1 MNLFPKIPK
10 LFGLI
15 TLCMFIFSSFTLNA
29 QSDDRYYYDNV
40 IMVKFEE
47 TAVNN
52 VSLSTKDNVALSGIV
67 TVDLLNTQ
75 YNAVSME
82 RVFRDGGKFK
92 ERREAFGLH
101 RWYQIR
107 FQGDTDVPVII
118 AAYQNDQNIEI
129 AEAILKKTFG
139 AEQNQPGIQWTPNDP
154 LYPDQYNWN
163 NTGQTGGTP
172 GADVSAPQA
181 WNIQTGDPG
190 VIISVHD
197 TGIDINHPELNP
209 ILWVNPN
216 PDPSLNDLHGWNFAN
231 GNNNIQDA
239 NGHGSHVSGTIAAVN
254 NNGVGVSGLAGGNGT
269 GNGVRIMTCRVFGD
283 GVTGGFAES
292 YAYAA
297 DNGAVISQNSWGYT
311 VAGNFEQAVL
321 DGIDYFIANAGYDEF
336 GNPVGPIEG
345 GLVIFA
351 AGNSGTDDQWYPAYY
366 EPVYAVAGTNHFDR
380 VIRNGVDGSWFG
392 SNFGTW
398 VDISAPGMFIISTV
412 VSGYDTYSGTSMAC
426 PHVSAA
432 AGLVASEYPGLTND
446 EVMLRILGT
455 TDPIDHLNPGFEGK
469 LGTGRLNA
477 YAALIENDGE
487 PPQAITDLAIVATGQ
502 TSFDM
507 VWTVPDVVP
516 GGASPMAP
524 PALYDIRYSTTPIND
539 DADFNNANQVAN
551 PPIPLAPGETQEYT
565 LTGLVPLTT
574 YYVAIK
580 SQDLFAN
587 KSDMSN
593 VVSETTDA
601 APVLGTDP
609 EELYAEVAVDN
620 QEVQTLTLENI
631 GEGDLLWS
639 IPGYEAL
646 AILNNPS
653 IQKNTATR
661 LASIELPKEE
671 VDTRVGDPVV
681 LGAGGPDDFGYTWID
696 SNEPGGPIFNWY
708 EISAIG
714 TELGALSGTW
724 DGNTQINLPFDFKF
738 YDQEYN
744 SAYVSVNGWI
754 YFGTA
759 PSGWWTNNTIPN
771 TAEPNNF
778 LAVFWDDLDMR
789 TNGAVYTYHDVD
801 NNLFIVQWDAV
812 PKSFDTGSSLTFQAI
827 LTPWGGVTYQYLT
840 MTGTLNSAT
849 VGIENSD
856 GTDGLQVVFNAAYI
870 ENNLAVKI
878 NTPKIEWLD
887 VTPTAGTLG
896 TGETVDLS
904 VTYDATGLLAGI
916 QYTGDLSIVSNDPS
930 KPTHP
935 VPVAMLVTGGNPLIA
950 VSDDDVDFGTIIQ
963 GTSTSLPF
971 TISNVGAGSALQVTD
986 ITIDNPAFSVSQTE
1000 FTILPGNDA
1009 DLTIFFDA
1017 ADVGVYTGTMT
1028 IYSNSTVNPEY
1039 DVNLTGEGGE
1049 APIVSTDPTEFDKVM
1064 PAGTTDTEMLTI
1076 SNYGGSDMNFE
1087 LNIVSTGSSLNIA
1100 IEPSAGDFPLG
1111 KYEPSTGLPPAN
1123 GEPTVTSENSGTPM
1137 PLYEDVIFYG
1147 VNAVN
1152 DSFVWFQGNQP
1163 QVLNTFGAYP
1173 GAGFSN
1179 AGDFPLND
1187 DSFVYEIDNLGVL
1200 RSVDIATGT
1209 VTQLGIVGTG
1219 WTAMT
1224 TDPTDGTFY
1233 LSTGTGLYTLDV
1245 DGLSTTF
1252 IGSYGIDFM
1261 IGLAADGDGNLWGY
1275 SLATDMLY
1283 QINKATG
1290 AITQIGSIGF
1300 DANYGQGMTW
1310 DSNTDQLLMAA
1321 FNNATFQA
1329 EFRLVDRN
1337 TGNTQ
1342 LIGVLGETTPG
1353 GLNQLGWVATPIGA
1367 MPTWLTADIMDGT
1380 IPPGGSVEI
1389 ELTFD
1394 ATELIGNVA
1403 YYADINVESNDPIT
1417 PTHTVPVTL
1426 TTSGTPQI
1434 VVDPTTLDYGN
1445 VFVGTNKTLSV
1456 LVSNEGNAILNV
1468 TGVNVDNS
1476 AYTPDPN
1483 AFVLL
1488 PGEDKLINI
1497 LFAPDAVDNFDAS
1510 LTIINDDANVV
1521 VDLLGNG
1528 APFLTVNPDGFDET
1542 LESGQM
1548 VNRTLTI
1555 TNEFDDNLPF
1565 AVYIQGV
1572 DASIEP
1578 TFYPSNLS
1586 NKELLKW
1593 FDMHDPS
1600 RINQTQKNPSE
1611 LSIYRDP
1618 EGQGNNGPRVST
1630 SFPYQNLL
1638 GEMNV
1643 DGYSMD
1649 LWYDELVK
1657 FDIGTPGTVSL
1668 EAQGFTS
1675 YAGNFAHG
1683 NTNSIFMINDD
1694 NNMLVRYNIET
1705 ETFSNVAVVEPDDAA
1720 EGWTDLETDYTTG
1733 ELYGSTAAF
1742 GADWVSKLYT
1752 VNRFTGETEF
1762 LAEFDG
1768 YLFIAI
1774 AIDDLGRIYAHDILG
1789 DQIVKIDK
1797 ATWQLTV
1804 VGPTGIDA
1812 NYAQSMTFDHTT
1824 RQLLMAAY
1832 NILEP
1837 FGARN
1842 ELRFV
1847 NRTTGMT
1854 SLIGKFYG
1862 DGDGEMGF
1870 LATRGEGFLS
1880 VNLLSGT
1887 LPPGVNLDLTVK
1899 FDATNLYAGE
1909 YGASIVLV
1917 GEQLEGEPSVSV
1929 PAHLTVTGAPELWVS
1944 DAQIDFEEVF
1954 VNGTSA
1960 PQYLTIRNDGT
1971 DMLNVLGVALDND
1984 DYSFVDYSLADDV
1997 VYTLEPG
2004 EPKVFEFIFTPTSEG
2019 TIEANF
2025 TITTD
2030 GGNANVTIVGEGIPA
2045 PILYYDVEEFVH
2057 QAYPGQQQ
2065 EHILTMGNIGGNP
2078 LEYEV
2083 AVGIYAVQDADVIVA
2098 VEESFESATFPPE
2111 GWTRYMQGGQG
2122 TQWVRSTAR
2131 AVTGVASAFH
2141 NYNWSQYVDGWLVT
2155 PQISLGSNGILEFY
2169 DYTSFVSWY
2178 EYSGVW
2184 ISTGSPNPA
2193 DGDYIELMEFDNAF
2207 SAWTQRIVDLS
2218 AYAGSDVYLAFV
2230 YQGLDAHGW
2239 YIDDV
2244 LVYYESAPWLTISS
2258 EGGTLEPGAGDEM
2271 SLFVDAT
2278 GLTAGTYQSGVIITS
2293 NDPVTPVAFIPFTLN
2308 VVESLVFTAF
2318 PEEGDEVVHPNEVFT
2333 MPIGISSMDDLEVMS
2348 FQFTLD
2354 FDDDLLQPIEI
2365 ITEGTLS
2372 EGTLLQFNLNEPGHV
2387 SVAATEIQ
2395 EDVESGGTPG
2405 LFAIE
2410 GEGVLLYVKFKAKE
2424 ALGESMFTFSETL
2437 INEGIPAATG
2447 NGGEFEVAILYG
2459 DANLDVNVTAFDA
2472 TIVLQ
2477 DVVGLIELNDVAVI
2491 AADVSGDGN
2500 VTSFDASLILSYVVG
2515 LIDHFPVEEMLA
2527 ISTENIAKA
2536 ASVNEDGEPAKSVK
2550 KGKDKSKSTIS
2561 SVSSASL
2568 SLQKTER
2575 GDKEN
2580 LMKIPV
2586 LLQEADNVYS
2596 IQMKIN
2602 YDDQLINIDRVD
2614 FELPEGW
2621 LKMYNV
2627 VDSYLNIAMAG
2638 TTPLPSSQVAT
2649 IILEMLDP
2657 VEEGSISGE
2666 AIINEST
2673 PQSLEIDVKAI
2684 PYSYELSQNY
2694 PNPFNPV
2701 TTIRYQ
2707 LPEPGVVSLIVYNQ
2721 LGQVVKTLVN
2731 EEKDAGYHR
2740 AFWSGTNDFGHQ
2752 VASGVYL
2759 FRIQAGSFVDVKKM
2773 ILLK

>member
-52 VSLSTKDNVALSGIV
+52 VLLSTKDNVALSGIG

-75 YNAVSME
+75 FNAVSME

-92 ERREAFGLH
+92 ARREAFGLH

-107 FQGDTDVPVII
+107 FQGDTDVPVLI
-118 AAYQNDQNIEI
+118 AAYQSNENIEI
-129 AEAILKKTFG
+129 AEAILMKTFG

-154 LYPDQYNWN
+154 QFPNQYNWN

-216 PDPSLNDLHGWNFAN
+216 PDPVMNDLHGWNFAN

-239 NGHGSHVSGTIAAVN
+239 EGHGSHVSGTIAAVN
-254 NNGVGVSGLAGGNGT
+254 NNGIGVSGLAGGDGT

-283 GVTGGFAES
+283 GVTDGFAES
-292 YAYAA
+292 YPYAA

-311 VAGNFEQAVL
+311 SPGVYEQAVL
-321 DGIDYFIANAGYDEF
+321 DGIDYFIANAGFDEL
-336 GNPVGPIEG
+336 GNPVGPIHG
-345 GLVIFA
+345 GVVVFA
-351 AGNSGTDDQWYPAYY
+351 AGNSGTDNQWYPAYY

-380 VIRNGVDGSWFG
+380 LIRNGIDGSWFG
-392 SNFGTW
+392 SNYGTW
-398 VDISAPGMFIISTV
+398 VDISAPGFMIISTV
-412 VSGYDTYSGTSMAC
+412 NSNGYDTYSGTSMAC

-432 AGLVASEYPGLTND
+432 AGLVASQYPGMTNN
-446 EVMLRILGT
+446 EVMLRVVGT
-455 TDPIDHLNPGFEGK
+455 TDDIDPLNPGFEGK
-469 LGTGRLNA
+469 LGSGRLNA
-477 YAALIENDGE
+477 YAALVEDDGQ
-487 PPQAITDLAIVATGQ
+487 PPLPITDLAVTGTGT
-502 TSFDM
+502 TSIDM
-507 VWTVPDVVP
+507 EWTVPDVAVP
-516 GGASPMAP
+516 AASVMAP
-524 PALYDIRYSTTPIND
+524 PALYDIRYSTNPIVD
-539 DADFNNANQVAN
+539 DTDFNDATQVAN
-551 PPIPLAPGETQEYT
+551 PPVPLAPGETQTYT

-580 SQDLFAN
+580 SQDIFAN
-587 KSDMSN
+587 KSEMSN
-593 VVSETTDA
+593 VVSATTES
-601 APVLGTDP
+601 APILGTDP
-609 EELYAEVAVDN
+609 EELYAEVEVDT
-620 QEVQTLTLENI
+620 QEIQTLTIENI
-631 GEGDLLWS
+631 GEGTLDWS

-653 IQKNTATR
+653 IQKNTVTR

-671 VDTRVGDPVV
+671 VDTRVGDPVI

-714 TELGALSGTW
+714 TELDALSGEW
-724 DGNTQINLPFDFKF
+724 DANTQINLPFDFKF

-744 SAYVSVNGWI
+744 TAHVSVNGWI

-759 PSGWWTNNTIPN
+759 PAGWWTNNTIPN
-771 TAEPNNF
+771 TAAPNNF

-789 TNGAVYTYHDVD
+789 TNGAVYTYHDEV
-801 NNLFIVQWDAV
+801 NNLFIVQWTNNQQSA
-812 PKSFDTGSSLTFQAI
+812 SGSLTFQAI

-870 ENNLAVKI
+870 EDGLAVKI
-878 NTPKIEWLD
+878 NTPRIEWLD
-887 VTPTAGTLG
+887 VTPTSGSLAAGESEPVT
-896 TGETVDLS
+896 

-916 QYTGDLSIVSNDPS
+916 QYTGDLSIASNDPS

-950 VSDDDVDFGTIIQ
+950 VSADDVDFGTIIQ

-971 TISNVGAGSALQVTD
+971 TISNVGSGSALQVTN
-986 ITIDNPAFSVSQTE
+986 ITVDDPAFSVSQTE

-1009 DLTIFFDA
+1009 EMTIYFEA
-1017 ADVGVYTGTMT
+1017 LGVGTYTGTMT
-1028 IYSNSTVNPEY
+1028 IFSNDAGNPQYE
-1039 DVNLTGEGGE
+1039 VSLVGEGGA
-1049 APIVSTDPTEFDKVM
+1049 APIVSTDPEEILKTQE
-1064 PAGTTDTEMLTI
+1064 AGTVSTEILTI
-1076 SNYGGSDMNFE
+1076 YNNGGSDLNFT
-1087 LNIVSTGSSLNIA
+1087 LDIVRTGSSLNFSL
-1100 IEPSAGDFPLG
+1100 EPSSGDYPMGNYELSVG
-1111 KYEPSTGLPPAN
+1111 KAPAN
-1123 GEPTVTSENSGTPM
+1123 GQPTVPSSDNGTPI
-1137 PLYEDVIFYG
+1137 PLFEETIFYG
-1147 VNAVN
+1147 VNYGPTT
-1152 DSFVWFQGNQP
+1152 DFVWFQGDQP
-1163 QVLNTFGAYP
+1163 EVLNVVGPYP

-1187 DSFVYEIDNLGVL
+1187 DSFVYELDNNGVL
-1200 RSVDIATGT
+1200 RTIDIATGT
-1209 VTQLGIVGTG
+1209 VTQLGTVGTG
-1219 WTAMT
+1219 WTGMS
-1224 TDPTDGTFY
+1224 TDPTDGTIY
-1233 LSTGTGLYTLDV
+1233 ASTTDALYIIDV
-1245 DGLSTTF
+1245 DALTSTF
-1252 IGSYGIDFM
+1252 IGIFGIDFM
-1261 IGLAADGDGNLWGY
+1261 IDIAIDGNGIMYGY
-1275 SLATDMLY
+1275 SLTDNNLY
-1283 QINKATG
+1283 QINKGTA
-1290 AITQIGSIGF
+1290 AITLIGNIGF
-1300 DANYGQGMTW
+1300 DANYGQGLTW
-1310 DSNTDQLLMAA
+1310 DSGSDQLLMAA
-1321 FNNATFQA
+1321 FNGGTFQA
-1329 EFRLVDRN
+1329 EFRLVDRT

-1342 LIGVLGETTPG
+1342 LIGVLGSTVPG
-1353 GLNQLGWVATPIGA
+1353 GTNQLGWIATPISTLPDWIA
-1367 MPTWLTADIMDGT
+1367 ASLMEGT
-1380 IPPGGSVEI
+1380 VLPGQSLEV

-1394 ATELIGNVA
+1394 ATELIGNVD
-1403 YYADINVESNDPIT
+1403 YYADVNIESNDPVT
-1417 PTHTVPVTL
+1417 PVLTVPVTL
-1426 TTSGTPQI
+1426 STTGTPEI
-1434 VVDPTTLDYGN
+1434 AVDPTTLDFGD
-1445 VFVGTNKTLSV
+1445 VFVGTVKQMSTLV
-1456 LVSNEGNAILNV
+1456 TNNGNAILNV
-1468 TGVNVDNS
+1468 TDISSDNA
-1476 AYTPDPN
+1476 AYTPD
-1483 AFVLL
+1483 ATFILL
-1488 PGEDKLINI
+1488 PGESRTVNVT
-1497 LFAPDAVDNFDAS
+1497 FAPDAVGNFDAT
-1510 LTIINDDANVV
+1510 LTITNDDADVMV
-1521 VDLLGNG
+1521 SLLGNG
-1528 APFLTVNPDGFDET
+1528 APFLTANPEEFNEV
-1542 LESGQM
+1542 LEAGQM
-1548 VNRTLTI
+1548 VTRTLTI

-1565 AVYIQGV
+1565 SVYIQGV
-1572 DASIEP
+1572 DASVEP
-1578 TFYPSNLS
+1578 VFYPSNLT

-1593 FDMHDPS
+1593 FEMHDSSRSNSQPKDPS
-1600 RINQTQKNPSE
+1600 TV
-1611 LSIYRDP
+1611 SIFADP
-1618 EGQGNNGPRVST
+1618 EGLGSNNVGVS
-1630 SFPYQNLL
+1630 SFPLQNLL
-1638 GEMNV
+1638 GAVNV
-1643 DGYSMD
+1643 YGYSMD

-1657 FDIGTPGTVSL
+1657 FDIGTPEDVSI
-1668 EAQGFTS
+1668 EAAGFTS

-1683 NTNSIFMINDD
+1683 NLNTIFLVRDADD
-1694 NNMLVRYNIET
+1694 VLVRYNLET
-1705 ETFSNVAVVEPDDAA
+1705 GAYTEVAVLEPDDPA
-1720 EGWTDLETDYTTG
+1720 ESWTDLETDYTTG
-1733 ELYGSTAAF
+1733 DLYGCTYD
-1742 GADWVSKLYT
+1742 GVESKLYT
-1752 VNRFTGETEF
+1752 VNRYTGEMTFVAGYE
-1762 LAEFDG
+1762 D

-1789 DQIVKIDK
+1789 DQIVRIDK
-1797 ATWQLTV
+1797 DTWVLTE
-1804 VGPTGIDA
+1804 VGPTGFTA
-1812 NYAQSMTFDHTT
+1812 NFAQGMTFDHTT
-1824 RQLLMAAY
+1824 RQMIMAAY
-1832 NILEP
+1832 NIDNP
-1837 FGARN
+1837 FGERS

-1847 NRTTGMT
+1847 NRSTGMT

-1880 VNLLSGT
+1880 VNLLSGV
-1887 LPPGVNLDLTVK
+1887 LPPGVSLDLTVK
-1899 FDATNLYAGE
+1899 FDAANLYAGE
-1909 YGASIVLV
+1909 YEASIVIV

-1944 DAQIDFEEVF
+1944 DAQIEFEDVF

-1984 DYSFVDYSLADDV
+1984 DFSFVDYSLTDDV

-2045 PILYYDVEEFVH
+2045 PILNYDIEEFVH

-2065 EHILTMGNIGGNP
+2065 EHILTMGNVGGNP
-2078 LEYEV
+2078 LEYEL
-2083 AVGIYAVQDADVIVA
+2083 AVGVYAVQDADVIVA
-2098 VEESFESATFPPE
+2098 VEESFESTTFPPE
-2111 GWTRYMQGGQG
+2111 DWTRYMQGGQG

-2131 AVTGVASAFH
+2131 ATTGVASAFH
-2141 NYNWSQYVDGWLVT
+2141 NYNFSQYVDGWLVT

-2169 DYTSFVSWY
+2169 DYTTFVSWY
-2178 EYSGVW
+2178 EYNGVW
-2184 ISTGSPNPA
+2184 ISTGSPDPA
-2193 DGDYIELMEFDNAF
+2193 DGDYVELMEFDNAF

-2230 YQGLDAHGW
+2230 YQGYDAHGW

-2258 EGGTLEPGAGDEM
+2258 EGGTMEPGTSDEI

-2308 VVESLVFTAF
+2308 VVESLVLSAF
-2318 PEEGDEVVHPNEVFT
+2318 PEEGDNVVHPNEVFT
-2333 MPIGISSMDDLEVMS
+2333 VPVNVASMDDLEVSS
-2348 FQFTLD
+2348 FQFTLN
-2354 FDDDLLQPIEI
+2354 FDGDLLQPIEVI
-2365 ITEGTLS
+2365 SDGTLS
-2372 EGTLLQFNLNEPGHV
+2372 EGTILESNIDLPGQV
-2387 SVAATEIQ
+2387 QVAAI
-2395 EDVESGGTPG
+2395 EDVEGTQSGTTPI
-2405 LFAIE
+2405 LFAIQ
-2410 GEGVLLYVKFKAKE
+2410 GEGTLVYVKFKAKE
-2424 ALGESMFTFSETL
+2424 ALGDSLFSFDEVL
-2437 INEGIPAATG
+2437 FNEGTPAASGTG
-2447 NGGEFEVAILYG
+2447 GAYEVVVLYG

-2472 TIVLQ
+2472 TVVLQ
-2477 DVVGLIELNDVAVI
+2477 DVVDLIELNDVARI

-2515 LIDHFPVEEMLA
+2515 LIDEFPVETA
-2527 ISTENIAKA
+2527 TTIAVNDPNKQA
-2536 ASVNEDGEPAKSVK
+2536 AQAKKSIDESGIEAVSSFK
-2550 KGKDKSKSTIS
+2550 KGKSKPAIS
-2561 SVSSASL
+2561 SVSNASL

-2575 GDKEN
+2575 GDKDN

-2586 LLQEADNVYS
+2586 LLHEADKVFS
-2596 IQMKIN
+2596 IQLKIN
-2602 YDDQLINIDRVD
+2602 YNDQLINIDRVD

-2638 TTPLPSSQVAT
+2638 TTPLPSSQVAS
-2649 IILEMLDP
+2649 IVLEMLDP

-2684 PYSYELSQNY
+2684 PYTYELSQNY

-2759 FRIQAGSFVDVKKM
+2759 FRIQAGSFVEVKKM